1 MRILNKSKCVEFKY
15 HNQTMKQKTIKMDTH
30 TTNTLTLFKAMKHA
44 KIMLV
49 ENKPEI
55 VVLEATTGYIP
66 IGQFKEIFG
75 VITSLVKEKNIT
87 KLIFDKR
94 TLKVFHQPSMEWYF
108 VTWKEEVYDLG
119 LQTHRKILPEDA
131 IFRHSVKI
139 GREKIKAEHPNGKYT
154 LMSIEYAETID
165 EAIEN

>member
-1 MRILNKSKCVEFKY
+1 MD
-15 HNQTMKQKTIKMDTH
+15 IK
-30 TTNTLTLFKAMKHA
+30 TTNELILFKAMKHA
-44 KIMLV
+44 RIMLV
-49 ENKPEI
+49 ENRPEI
-55 VVLEATTGYIP
+55 AILEATSGYIP

-75 VITSLVKEKNIT
+75 VITALVKEKNIT

-94 TLKVFHQPSMEWYF
+94 NLKVFHQPSMEWYF
-108 VTWKEEVYDLG
+108 VTWKEEMYDLG
-119 LQTHRKILPEDA
+119 LQTHRKILPIDN

-139 GREKIKAEHPNGKYT
+139 GREKIKAQFPDGKFT

>member
-1 MRILNKSKCVEFKY
+1 
-15 HNQTMKQKTIKMDTH
+15 MDIQ
-30 TTNTLTLFKAMKHA
+30 TTNELTLFKAMKHA

-55 VVLEATTGYIP
+55 VVLEATSGYIP

-75 VITSLVKEKNIT
+75 AITTLVKERNIT

-94 TLKVFHQPSMEWYF
+94 NLKVFHQPSMEWYF
-108 VTWKEEVYDLG
+108 ITWKEEMYDLG
-119 LQTHRKILPEDA
+119 LQTHRKILPIDA

-139 GREKIKAEHPNGKYT
+139 GREKIKAQHPDGKYT

-165 EAIEN
+165 EAIDN